1 MRKFL
6 VTAAAVLILISLTC
20 CNRQPADPF
29 DDLWNA
35 STDRAG
41 WNSSAPSP
49 AASSNAPVP
58 SEPSEISLS
67 SLPDETVPSEDD
79 VSEPSSEAESSA
91 QGNETSEPPAES
103 SRETS
108 RQNTSGTTSSGS
120 NTSRTTSGSNT
131 SRTTSGS
138 NTSRTTSGSNTSRT
152 TSGSNTSGTT
162 SRPASSA
169 PTSDQPSSGTSG
181 DPGGNNS
188 SEEPDDPPPVYT
200 SQIPYDDLIT
210 IFLPDSWSVLKHSGT
225 DFEAASDSRSQFL
238 TASASG
244 LGNASGLTEDEI
256 FEVMLEEAQ
265 SEYTVEKGY
274 AVSEGSVSLAGRKQ
288 KVITIQKSDGS
299 ELYRQV
305 AYILSGDHLVTFTV
319 MVTRSSAARNVW
331 KFIDKV

>member
-20 CNRQPADPF
+20 CNKQPADPF

-41 WNSSAPSP
+41 WNSSAPSA
-49 AASSNAPVP
+49 AASSDAPVP

-79 VSEPSSEAESSA
+79 VSEPSSEAESSEPA
-91 QGNETSEPPAES
+91 SETSEPPAES

-120 NTSRTTSGSNT
+120 NTSRTTSG
-131 SRTTSGS
+131 TTSGS

-244 LGNASGLTEDEI
+244 LGSASGLTEDEI

-274 AVSEGSVSLAGRKQ
+274 TVSEGSVSLAGKKQ

>member
-120 NTSRTTSGSNT
+120 NTSRTTSG
-131 SRTTSGS
+131 TTSGS

>member
-120 NTSRTTSGSNT
+120 NTSRTTSG
-131 SRTTSGS
+131 
-138 NTSRTTSGSNTSRT
+138 TTSGSNTSRT

-169 PTSDQPSSGTSG
+169 PSSSDQPSSGTSG

>member
-20 CNRQPADPF
+20 CNKQPADPF

-138 NTSRTTSGSNTSRT
+138 NTSRTTSGSNTS
-152 TSGSNTSGTT
+152 GTT

-169 PTSDQPSSGTSG
+169 PSSSDQPSSGTSG

-210 IFLPDSWSVLKHSGT
+210 IFLPDNWSVLKHSGT

-305 AYILSGDHLVTFTV
+305 AYILSGNHLVTFTV
-319 MVTRSSAARNVW
+319 MVTRSSSARNVW